1 MALDA
6 QVLLSILSHESS
18 AGDISRTLRV
28 TPASYSLVLSDG
40 TGANQAQVT
49 WSDVRTFPQGGED
62 SVPIRNLADDRGTIT
77 MTSVKVLYIRNL
89 SSTNGFV
96 LKAGAALQESWDG
109 IAYSSD
115 TGEPGEITFKPN
127 SVLVFADP
135 TASGVPAN
143 ASADSIYFSDGQAGQ
158 AYEILL
164 IGEGTIS

>member
-6 QVLLSILSHESS
+6 QILLSILSHESS

-40 TGANQAQVT
+40 EGANQAQVT

-62 SVPIRNLADDRGTIT
+62 SIPIRNLVDDRGTIT

-89 SSTNGFV
+89 SDTYSFI
-96 LKAGAALQESWDG
+96 LRAGAALQESWDG

-127 SVLVFADP
+127 GVIVFADP
-135 TASGVPAN
+135 TAAGSPAN
-143 ASADSIYFSDGQAGQ
+143 ASTDTIYFSSGQEGQ
-158 AYEILL
+158 SYEILL
-164 IGEGTIS
+164 IGEGTIT